1 MGKFASGKFAKGVS
15 DRSGMVYNLREMRLE
30 WNGSLVGPDEFERKH
45 PQLGP
50 FNLPVDGQA
59 IKNARPART
68 ENPIERLLNPDSFLS
83 GSASSAVITV
93 TEPSHGKTT
102 GDTVRFKKV
111 NGFDGFTPSVLTQ
124 SIGYSITVVT
134 TDTYTFSANGQT
146 ATSGGVRGGGVN
158 ATAGPVSVTP

>member
-1 MGKFASGKFAKGVS
+1 MGRFATGKHAYGIS
-15 DRSGMVYNLREMRLE
+15 DRSGMRYRLRDMKFE
-30 WNGSLVGPDEFERKH
+30 WNGSLVGPDEFEPKH

-50 FNLPVDGQA
+50 FHVPSDGQA

-68 ENPIERLLNPDSFLS
+68 ENPIERLL
-83 GSASSAVITV
+83 TV
-93 TEPSHGKTT
+93 TEPSHGRTT

-146 ATSGGVRGGGVN
+146 ATAGGLKGGGVD

>member
-1 MGKFASGKFAKGVS
+1 MGRFATGKHAYGIS
-15 DRSGMVYNLREMRLE
+15 DRSGLRYRLRDMKFE
-30 WNGSLVGPDEFERKH
+30 WNGSLVGPDEFEPKH

-50 FNLPVDGQA
+50 FHVPSDGQA

-68 ENPIERLLNPDSFLS
+68 E
-83 GSASSAVITV
+83 
-93 TEPSHGKTT
+93 PSHGRTT

-146 ATSGGVRGGGVN
+146 ATTGGIKGGGVN

>member
-1 MGKFASGKFAKGVS
+1 MGRFASGKYAYGIS
-15 DRSGMVYNLREMRLE
+15 DRSGMRYRLRDMKLE

-50 FNLPVDGQA
+50 FNAPVDGQA
-59 IKNARPART
+59 LKNARPARI
-68 ENPIERLLNPDSFLS
+68 ENPIERLLNPNSFSS

-93 TEPSHGKTT
+93 TEPSHGRST

-111 NGFDGFTPSVLTQ
+111 NGFDGFTPSILTQ
-124 SIGYSITVVT
+124 SVGYSITVTT

-146 ATSGGVRGGGVN
+146 ATTGGVKGGGDN